1 MTLELTTPAVLFSTV
16 SLLMNA
22 YLGRFS
28 NIAKLMRELAAKIDQ
43 SDLDQSYI
51 NQQVAIFSQRIIYIK
66 YLQFCG
72 ILSLVFS
79 TGSMFLLLIEEV
91 KLANI
96 FFIMALVFFLL
107 TIIIVVIDIYN
118 SMHALSIEL
127 DR

>member
-1 MTLELTTPAVLFSTV
+1 MTLEITTPAVLFSTV

-28 NIAKLMRELAAKIDQ
+28 NIAKLMRNLAAEVDQ

-51 NQQVAIFSQRIIYIK
+51 NQQVAIFSKRMIYIK

-72 ILSLVFS
+72 VLSLFFS
-79 TGSMFLLLIEEV
+79 TGSMFLLLIEKL

-96 FFIMALVFFLL
+96 CFIIALVFFLI
-107 TIIIVVIDIYN
+107 TIIIVVFDIYN
-118 SMHALSIEL
+118 SMNALSIEL